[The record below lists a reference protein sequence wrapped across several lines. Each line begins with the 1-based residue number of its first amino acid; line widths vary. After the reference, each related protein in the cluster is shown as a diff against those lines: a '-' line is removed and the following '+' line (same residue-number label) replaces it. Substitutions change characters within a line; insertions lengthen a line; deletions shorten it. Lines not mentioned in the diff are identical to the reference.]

1 MVPTFHKQ
9 GIAMTRRGVFN
20 HDAMIIAC
28 PACSTRYAVPD
39 SAIGV
44 DGRTVR
50 CAKCRHSWFQ
60 DGPALTAAPPPPPAP
75 APEPT
80 PEPERAPEPPAA
92 EAPQPQPEA
101 AALPEADP
109 SYGQAAPADTFAR
122 VPPSAPPVESQPTA
136 DADTVAAPDPVPET
150 EPETEADPLPPPPV
164 GYSDPPPQ
172 DVADEQTFSSDFDD
186 APSSFAHEPP
196 FGGRRNP
203 ARVWTV
209 AAAVFG
215 AVSLGVVGATAWWG
229 LPDWMPFAN
238 PLFAEAQPGLK
249 LDFPAKQ
256 QDRHQLP
263 DSTWYFGASG
273 TVTNVSQSAR
283 SVPPILIVLRD
294 ARGRVVYN
302 AEVQAPKRV
311 LAPGESV
318 SINEAL
324 VQVPKAAVKAEFG
337 WKPG

>member
-1 MVPTFHKQ
+1 MRPTFHNQ
-9 GIAMTRRGVFN
+9 GIAVTGPGVFN
-20 HDAMIIAC
+20 HDVMIIAC

-44 DGRTVR
+44 EGRTVR

-60 DGPALTAAPPPPPAP
+60 DGPALAPAPPPPEPAQPAPPPPVVEPEPAPSAAPPPPSEPAPQPEPETVAADPEPAQPPADAFAAP
-75 APEPT
+75 APDLHAATEPEPQPET
-80 PEPERAPEPPAA
+80 AAEAEPEPE
-92 EAPQPQPEA
+92 
-101 AALPEADP
+101 
-109 SYGQAAPADTFAR
+109 
-122 VPPSAPPVESQPTA
+122 
-136 DADTVAAPDPVPET
+136 
-150 EPETEADPLPPPPV
+150 PLPPPPV
-164 GYSDPPPQ
+164 GYADMPQ
-172 DVADEQTFSSDFDD
+172 ADAPVESAYDSDFDEG
-186 APSSFAHEPP
+186 PSSFAHEPP
-196 FGGRRNP
+196 FGARRNP
-203 ARVWTV
+203 ARMWTIAAGLFATV
-209 AAAVFG
+209 A
-215 AVSLGVVGATAWWG
+215 LGVVGATAWWG
-229 LPDWMPFAN
+229 LPDWMPFAH

-263 DSTWYFGASG
+263 DNTWYFGASG
-273 TVTNVSQSAR
+273 TVTNVSQVSR
-283 SVPPILIVLRD
+283 TVPPILIVLRD

-318 SINEAL
+318 SVNEAL